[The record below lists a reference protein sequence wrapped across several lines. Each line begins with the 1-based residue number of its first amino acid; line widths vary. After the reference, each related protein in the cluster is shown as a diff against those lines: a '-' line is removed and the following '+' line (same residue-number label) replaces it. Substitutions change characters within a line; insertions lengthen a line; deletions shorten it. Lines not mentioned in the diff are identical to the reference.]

1 MKIFNKHA
9 PRKKN
14 FARGNQIS
22 LMTQDFSRDIIR
34 RSRLWNRF
42 SKNKSQENRMPYEI
56 TVCFQIILL
65 RKTKIRYF
73 ANLDEKKILDNKQ
86 FWRVV

>member
-42 SKNKSQENRMPYEI
+42 SKNKSQENRMPYKQQWNYC
-56 TVCFQIILL
+56 VFSN
-65 RKTKIRYF
+65 YSF
-73 ANLDEKKILDNKQ
+73 KKD
-86 FWRVV
+86 

>member
-1 MKIFNKHA
+1 MK
-9 PRKKN
+9 
-14 FARGNQIS
+14 
-22 LMTQDFSRDIIR
+22 L
-34 RSRLWNRF
+34 L
-42 SKNKSQENRMPYEI
+42 
-56 TVCFQIILL
+56 CFQIILL

>member
-14 FARGNQIS
+14 FAKGNQIS
-22 LMTQDFSRDIIR
+22 LITQDFSRDIIR

-42 SKNKSQENRMPYEI
+42 SKNKSQENRMPY
-56 TVCFQIILL
+56 
-65 RKTKIRYF
+65 
-73 ANLDEKKILDNKQ
+73 KQ
-86 FWRVV
+86 Q